1 MADGVRLNE
10 IAGALSLATDLAAG
24 IAEEGALRTCVTAT
38 LLGRAAGLRSLALSD
53 VHYVALL
60 RQLGCTGY
68 AVEEAYVGAGNDQD
82 TLAALEAV
90 DFRRPRTVIHSALTC
105 LAKDEG
111 LAVR

>member
-60 RQLGCTGY
+60 RYLGCTGY
-68 AVEEAYVGAGNDQD
+68 AYEEAYVGAGNDQG

-90 DFRRPRTVIHSALTC
+90 DFRRRSTLLHSAFTR
-105 LAKDEG
+105 LARDERF
-111 LAVR
+111 A